1 MIVVLWCV
9 DSVEKCAVTCPQ
21 ACKSKVQ
28 REVNCKQRVQHHR
41 FEQRE
46 LQATIR
52 MAIIIAFFCCMW
64 LGFFTVYVLH
74 GWCPDSCPVPRELDA
89 FLFWLGYSNSSVNPI
104 LYTIFN
110 ADFRKS
116 FQKILRCYNVK
127 KVKNING
134 NYRKRRPTVN
144 AEHIIAKNEKQ
155 ITTTGTVTA
164 KNETTTMPEKTGTS
178 NPLLINNNTNQST
191 SSVVISN
198 TGDVVN
204 AASNP
209 LLITTST
216 FSKIKTYS
224 PFAQTADDVIAVK
237 FNDKNTAAVNNDYA
251 ITDADLNN
259 DNRTA
264 ENSFL
269 TRLLFPDLQKAMAE
283 KKSASL
289 NKRYL
294 PNIFLPDCPSVEKNA
309 AGNKT
314 YFEVYA
320 GPDFAFQNLSDTGNS
335 AYLQKRK
342 EKRALNFPLRTVLVY
357 ATPKYLT
364 MA

>member
-1 MIVVLWCV
+1 MNNNQQFDNNIKEQFENYTPQVHSGIW
-9 DSVEKCAVTCPQ
+9 DNIITKREKRKPIGFWFTFLNGRNILLLTALLIATGSG
-21 ACKSKVQ
+21 AYLLLKS
-28 REVNCKQRVQHHR
+28 
-41 FEQRE
+41 
-46 LQATIR
+46 
-52 MAIIIAFFCCMW
+52 
-64 LGFFTVYVLH
+64 
-74 GWCPDSCPVPRELDA
+74 
-89 FLFWLGYSNSSVNPI
+89 
-104 LYTIFN
+104 
-110 ADFRKS
+110 
-116 FQKILRCYNVK
+116 
-127 KVKNING
+127 
-134 NYRKRRPTVN
+134 PTVN
-144 AEHIIAKNEKQ
+144 AEHTIAKNEKQ